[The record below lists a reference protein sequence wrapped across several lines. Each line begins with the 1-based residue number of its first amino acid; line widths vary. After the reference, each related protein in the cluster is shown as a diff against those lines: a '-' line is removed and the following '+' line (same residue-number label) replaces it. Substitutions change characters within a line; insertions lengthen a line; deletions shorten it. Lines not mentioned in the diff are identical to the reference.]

1 MPTPSVKTPHPD
13 PLVAREESSFGA
25 VLYRCR
31 LKTSKTQAD
40 AAAAAGVSCSYYS
53 AIENGKRLPPP
64 RRTATRLARAVGLAG
79 RDAEALVALAV
90 VQRGSDRKDEDLPP
104 DVRMLICDLRVHAF
118 SVPSRFVAGLRAK
131 LREAVP

>member
-1 MPTPSVKTPHPD
+1 MPILSFNTPQPD
-13 PLVAREESSFGA
+13 LSIGQEDAGFSAS
-25 VLYRCR
+25 LYSHRVNA
-31 LKTSKTQAD
+31 SKTQAEI
-40 AAAAAGVSCSYYS
+40 AAAAGISCSYYS
-53 AIENGKRLPPP
+53 GIENGKRLPPP
-64 RRTATRLARAVGLAG
+64 RRTSARLARAVGLSG

-118 SVPSRFVAGLRAK
+118 SIPSRFVAGLRAK